1 MKVCGGYVVFD
12 DEESLG
18 NLREIRDEAQALT
31 NEMVEDLIEKIKN
44 FYEGEDEDDKALL
57 RQVLSGGSADG
68 TEQDPD

>member
-57 RQVLSGGSADG
+57 
-68 TEQDPD
+68 